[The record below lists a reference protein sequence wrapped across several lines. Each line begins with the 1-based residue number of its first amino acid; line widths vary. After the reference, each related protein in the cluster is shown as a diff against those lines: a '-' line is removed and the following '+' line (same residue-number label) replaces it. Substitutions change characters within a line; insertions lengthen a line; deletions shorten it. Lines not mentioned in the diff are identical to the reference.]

1 MWLRSTAAKLYLSM
15 NKLLNK
21 VIPRQPAP
29 PAEAGGRI
37 TNETVAEH
45 RERILSDARKFKYPL
60 QYTKHRILITSIGI
74 VIIASISFLGFAGWQ
89 LYVVQNTDRFIYR
102 LTQAI
107 PVPVAS
113 VSGDWVNYSD
123 YLRELRSSIHYFSTK
138 EAVNFNSDD
147 GKRQLE
153 YQKRLALD
161 KAVEG
166 TVVAQLARQEG
177 LSVSTQ
183 ELNDF
188 IDAQVGNNR
197 LGLSRDA
204 YAQVISDYYDWSI
217 DEYGQSVKKQLLRQ
231 KVSAKLDTTARDRIN
246 TALNTLAGGTDF
258 AKLAADVSDDASTK
272 SRGGDAGAMP
282 KDSNDPSGLIAAAS
296 QLKVGETSKVIEGVD
311 GFYIVK
317 LLAMTDDEVHFAKIL
332 VKYVYLDQKISEL
345 KDQGKIQEMIKVAP
359 IASPAT

>member
-1 MWLRSTAAKLYLSM
+1 M
-15 NKLLNK
+15 NKLLSK
-21 VIPRQPAP
+21 VIPRQPTP

-45 RERILSDARKFKYPL
+45 REKILSDARKFKYPL
-60 QYTKHRILITSIGI
+60 QYTKHRILLTSIGI

-89 LYVVQNTDRFIYR
+89 LYVVQNTDKFIYR

-113 VSGDWVNYSD
+113 ADGDWVSYSD

-161 KAVEG
+161 KAIEG
-166 TVVAQLARQEG
+166 TIVAKLAKQEG
-177 LSVSTQ
+177 LSVTSK

-188 IDAQVGNNR
+188 IDAQIGNNK

-204 YAQVISDYYDWSI
+204 YAQVISDYYDWSL
-217 DEYGQSVKKQLLRQ
+217 DEYGQSVKKQLLRK
-231 KVSAKLDTTARDRIN
+231 KVSAQLDKDARKRAED
-246 TALNTLAGGTDF
+246 AAKSLQSGTDF
-258 AKLAADVSDDASTK
+258 GKLATEVSEDNATK
-272 SRGGDAGAMP
+272 VLNGDAGVLSKNAT
-282 KDSNDPSGLIAAAS
+282 DPSGLIAEA
-296 QLKVGETSKVIEGVD
+296 LKLQPGQVSNVVEGVD
-311 GFYIVK
+311 GFYIIK
-317 LLAMTDDEVHFAKIL
+317 LIEATEDDVHFAKIL
-332 VKYVYLDQKISEL
+332 IKYTYLDQKIAEL
-345 KDQGKIQEMIKVAP
+345 KDQGKISEYIKVAP
-359 IASPAT
+359 IASPAS

>member
-1 MWLRSTAAKLYLSM
+1 M

-21 VIPRQPAP
+21 VIPKQPTP
-29 PAEAGGRI
+29 PPEAAGRI
-37 TNETVAEH
+37 TNETIAEH

-60 QYTKHRILITSIGI
+60 QYTKHRILLTSIGI
-74 VIIASISFLGFAGWQ
+74 VVIATVSFLGFAGWQ
-89 LYVVQNTDRFIYR
+89 LYVVQNTDKFIYR

-113 VSGDWVNYSD
+113 ADGDWVSYSD

-161 KAVEG
+161 KAIEG
-166 TVVAQLARQEG
+166 AVVGKLARQEG
-177 LSVSTQ
+177 LSVTSQ

-188 IDAQVGNNR
+188 IDTQVGENR

-204 YAQVISDYYDWSI
+204 YAQVIMDYYDWSLG
-217 DEYGQSVKKQLLRQ
+217 EYGQSIQKQLLRK
-231 KVSAKLDTTARDRIN
+231 KVSAKLDTEARKKAQN
-246 TALNTLAGGTDF
+246 VLELLNKGGDF
-258 AKLAADVSDDASTK
+258 AKLAAEYSQDDATK
-272 SRGGDAGAMP
+272 SQGGDVGVVS
-282 KDSNDPSGLIAAAS
+282 KDATDPSGLIAEAGK
-296 QLKVGETSKVIEGVD
+296 LGVGKWSGVVEGVD

-317 LLAMTDDEVHFAKIL
+317 LLESNDEELRYARIL
-332 VKYVYLDQKISEL
+332 LKYTYVDQKMAEL
-345 KDQGKIQEMIKVAP
+345 KDQGKIKEYIDVAP
-359 IASPAT
+359 IASPDTQ

>member
-1 MWLRSTAAKLYLSM
+1 M

-45 RERILSDARKFKYPL
+45 RERILSGARKFKYPL
-60 QYTKHRILITSIGI
+60 QYTKHRILLTSVGI
-74 VIIASISFLGFAGWQ
+74 VIIASFSFLGFAGWQ
-89 LYVVQNTDRFIYR
+89 LYVVQNTDKFIYR

-113 VSGDWVNYSD
+113 ADGDWVGYSD

-161 KAVEG
+161 KAIESAVVSKLAKKEG
-166 TVVAQLARQEG
+166 I
-177 LSVSTQ
+177 SVTDK

-188 IDAQVGNNR
+188 IDAQIGNNK

-217 DEYGQSVKKQLLRQ
+217 GEYGQSVKNQLLRQ
-231 KVSAKLDTTARDRIN
+231 KVSAKLDTSARQRAED
-246 TALNTLAGGTDF
+246 ALKSLQAGTDF
-258 AKLAADVSDDASTK
+258 GKLVNDVSEDTPTK
-272 SRGGDAGAMP
+272 ARGGDSGPISRSAT
-282 KDSNDPSGLIAAAS
+282 DPSGLVAAAG
-296 QLKVGETSKVIEGVD
+296 QLQPGQISAVIDGVD
-311 GFYIVK
+311 GFYIIK
-317 LLAMTDDEVHFAKIL
+317 LIESNDEEVRFAKVLI
-332 VKYVYLDQKISEL
+332 KYTYLDQKIAEL
-345 KDQGKIQEMIKVAP
+345 KDQGKISEYIKVAP
-359 IASPAT
+359 IASPAS